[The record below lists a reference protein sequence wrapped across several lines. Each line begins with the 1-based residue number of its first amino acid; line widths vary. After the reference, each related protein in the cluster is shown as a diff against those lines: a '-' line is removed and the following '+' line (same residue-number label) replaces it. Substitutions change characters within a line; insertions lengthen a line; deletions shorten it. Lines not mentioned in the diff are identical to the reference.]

1 DAISEMLKK
10 HLSKKSENRS
20 GRQRQQKQPTWKHDE
35 IFPIIA
41 HVIERQYR
49 GDQRYV
55 PAREI
60 GAELL
65 RDPEAMAIIT
75 RAQSQQG
82 EHSLAE
88 HIAATMV
95 AWFSQ
100 QITVDNSPWKHRF
113 ERTKIDGRWAYRP
126 VSPTTNPTELVD
138 GARSSPV
145 QYEGQ

>member
-1 DAISEMLKK
+1 M
-10 HLSKKSENRS
+10 
-20 GRQRQQKQPTWKHDE
+20 QTTWKHDE

-41 HVIERQYR
+41 HVIERQCHEA
-49 GDQRYV
+49 QRYI

-60 GAELL
+60 AAELL

-82 EHSLAE
+82 ESWPAE
-88 HIAATMV
+88 RVATTMV

-100 QITVDNSPWKHRF
+100 QITVGQSPWKDRF

-126 VSPTTNPTELVD
+126 VTTTP
-138 GARSSPV
+138 
-145 QYEGQ
+145 